1 MKKEKENV
9 MNSAMALLKIIE
21 VVYNALEYEIF
32 SLT

>member
-9 MNSAMALLKIIE
+9 MNSAMTLLKIIE
-21 VVYNALEYEIF
+21 VVYNALENEIF

>member
-9 MNSAMALLKIIE
+9 MNSAMALLKIIKL
-21 VVYNALEYEIF
+21 VYNALENEIF

>member
-9 MNSAMALLKIIE
+9 MNGAMALLKIIE
-21 VVYNALEYEIF
+21 VVYNALENEIF